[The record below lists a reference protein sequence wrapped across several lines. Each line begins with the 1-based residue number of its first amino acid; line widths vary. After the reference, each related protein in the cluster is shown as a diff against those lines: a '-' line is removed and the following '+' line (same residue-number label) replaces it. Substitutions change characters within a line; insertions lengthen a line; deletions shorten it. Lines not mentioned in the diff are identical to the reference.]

1 MRAVVQ
7 KVSHSAVR
15 VDGNVVGEIENGLTV
30 LLGVQSDDTT
40 DDVEWMVNKML
51 NLRIFEDGD
60 NLMNRSVMD
69 IGGSVLAVSQF
80 TLLGD
85 ARKGRRPSF
94 TLAASPENAEEL
106 FNQFVRLAS
115 NYVNVQTGVFRAH
128 MKVTLTNDGPVTILL
143 DSKKHF

>member
-115 NYVNVQTGVFRAH
+115 KYVNVQTGVFRAH

>member
-1 MRAVVQ
+1 VRAVVQ

>member
-7 KVSHSAVR
+7 KVSHSVVR

-94 TLAASPENAEEL
+94 TLAASPENAEGL